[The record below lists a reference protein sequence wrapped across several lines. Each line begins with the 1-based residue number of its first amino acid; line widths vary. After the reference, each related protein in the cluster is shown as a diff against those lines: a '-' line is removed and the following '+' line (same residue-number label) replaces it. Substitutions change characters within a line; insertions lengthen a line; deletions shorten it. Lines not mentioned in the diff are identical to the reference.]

1 MHYSS
6 IRSHL
11 KPYVIVARRKSTISH
26 AFAAAIAPSDSY
38 SEIQVRAAMTELAM
52 SPDEDLMCAYCGVKA
67 QTWDHVYATVRNT
80 HFSGFGHR
88 LGNLLPCC
96 KSCNSSKGNKDW
108 DRFLNGLA
116 LSPDLHLARRT
127 RITAHLARYFVQ
139 DVIPD
144 HLPEYKQ
151 LLEIKRQVME
161 LLAQADE
168 LAKIIRGQVVLQPS
182 LPPSTDMNADS
193 P

>member
-26 AFAAAIAPSDSY
+26 AFAAAIAPSDVY
-38 SEIQVRAAMTELAM
+38 NEDQVRVAMTELAVN
-52 SPDEDLMCAYCGVKA
+52 PDEDLMCAYCGNKA
-67 QTWDHVYATVRNT
+67 QTWDHVYATVRDT

-108 DRFLNGLA
+108 ERFLSELA
-116 LSPDLHLARRT
+116 LNPELHLARKQK
-127 RITAHLARYFVQ
+127 ITAHLARYYVQ
-139 DVIPD
+139 DSIPN
-144 HLPEYKQ
+144 HLPAYEH
-151 LLEIKRQVME
+151 LLNIKLQVMD

-168 LAKIIRGQVVLQPS
+168 LAKIIRDQVVLQPA
-182 LPPSTDMNADS
+182 PPASTGMNGDN

>member
-1 MHYSS
+1 MRYSS
-6 IRSHL
+6 IKSHL

-26 AFAAAIAPSDSY
+26 AFAAAIAPSDMY
-38 SEIQVRAAMTELAM
+38 NEDQVRGAITELAM
-52 SPDEDLMCAYCGVKA
+52 NPDEDLVCAYCGVKA
-67 QTWDHVYATVRNT
+67 QTWDHVYATVRDT

-108 DRFLNGLA
+108 DRFLSELA
-116 LSPDLHLARRT
+116 LSPELHLARKE

-139 DVIPD
+139 DLIPN
-144 HLPEYKQ
+144 HLPEYEQ
-151 LLEIKRQVME
+151 LLEIKLQVMA
-161 LLAQADE
+161 LLAQADD
-168 LAKIIRGQVVLQPS
+168 LAKIIRGRVVLHPT
-182 LPPSTDMNADS
+182 PPTLTAVNGDN

>member
-1 MHYSS
+1 MHYST
-6 IRSHL
+6 IRNHL

-26 AFAAAIAPSDSY
+26 AFAAAIAPSDMY
-38 SEIQVRAAMTELAM
+38 SEVQVRAAMTDLAM
-52 SPDEDLMCAYCGVKA
+52 NPDEDLMCAYCGAKA

-127 RITAHLARYFVQ
+127 KITAHLARYFVQ

-151 LLEIKRQVME
+151 LLEIKQQVME

-168 LAKIIRGQVVLQPS
+168 LAKIIRGQAVLQPA
-182 LPPSTDMNADS
+182 LTPPAGVNADS

>member
-1 MHYSS
+1 MN
-6 IRSHL
+6 
-11 KPYVIVARRKSTISH
+11 
-26 AFAAAIAPSDSY
+26 
-38 SEIQVRAAMTELAM
+38 
-52 SPDEDLMCAYCGVKA
+52 PDEDLACAYCGVNA
-67 QTWDHVYATVRNT
+67 QTWDHVYATVRDT

-108 DRFLNGLA
+108 DRFLSELA
-116 LSPDLHLARRT
+116 ISPELYLARKE

-139 DVIPD
+139 DLIPD
-144 HLPEYKQ
+144 HLPEYGQ
-151 LLEIKRQVME
+151 LLEIKLRVME

-168 LAKIIRGQVVLQPS
+168 LAKIIRGQVVLHPVRP
-182 LPPSTDMNADS
+182 LPISMNGDT

>member
-26 AFAAAIAPSDSY
+26 AFAAAIAPSDVY
-38 SEIQVRAAMTELAM
+38 NQVQIRVAVTELGMNPAGH
-52 SPDEDLMCAYCGVKA
+52 LTRVYCGLAA
-67 QTWDHVYATVRNT
+67 QTWDHVYATVRET

-108 DRFLNGLA
+108 ARFLTELK
-116 LSPDLHLARRT
+116 LSPELHSASKQTIAAHIAR
-127 RITAHLARYFVQ
+127 HFVQ
-139 DVIPD
+139 DSIPNHLLAYEQLQNIKVQVIR
-144 HLPEYKQ
+144 
-151 LLEIKRQVME
+151 LLE
-161 LLAQADE
+161 QADE
-168 LAKIIRGQVVLQPS
+168 LAKTIREQVVSQLTPRAPT
-182 LPPSTDMNADS
+182 LKK
-193 P
+193 

>member
-1 MHYSS
+1 MRYSS
-6 IRSHL
+6 IKSHL

-26 AFAAAIAPSDSY
+26 AFAAAIAPSDTY
-38 SEIQVRAAMTELAM
+38 DEIQVRGAISELAM
-52 SPDEDLMCAYCGVKA
+52 NPDEDLRCAYCGVKA
-67 QTWDHVYATVRNT
+67 QTWDHVYATVRDT

-108 DRFLNGLA
+108 DLFLRELA
-116 LSPDLHLARRT
+116 LSPELHLARKE

-139 DVIPD
+139 DLIPN
-144 HLPEYKQ
+144 HLPEYEQ
-151 LLEIKRQVME
+151 LLEIKRQVMV

-168 LAKIIRGQVVLQPS
+168 LAKTIRGQVVQYPV
-182 LPPSTDMNADS
+182 LPPSTDMNGDNA
-193 P
+193 

>member
-11 KPYVIVARRKSTISH
+11 KPHVIVARRKSTISH
-26 AFAAAIAPSDSY
+26 AFAAAIAPSDMY
-38 SEIQVRAAMTELAM
+38 SEDQVRTAMTELAM
-52 SPDEDLMCAYCGVKA
+52 NPDEDLVCAYCGVKA
-67 QTWDHVYATVRNT
+67 QTWDHVYATVRDT

-96 KSCNSSKGNKDW
+96 KSCNSSKGNKVW
-108 DRFLNGLA
+108 DRFLNELA
-116 LSPDLHLARRT
+116 LSPDLHLSRQT
-127 RITAHLARYFVQ
+127 RITAHLARHFVQ
-139 DVIPD
+139 DVIPN
-144 HLPEYKQ
+144 HLPEYRQ

-161 LLAQADE
+161 LLAQADD
-168 LAKIIRGQVVLQPS
+168 LASIIRGQVVLQSAP
-182 LPPSTDMNADS
+182 PPSTGINGDY